1 VAAAKKVALINPGK
15 SQRFAV
21 QEPLNL
27 GYIAAY
33 LEKNGVEVKI
43 FDQLAG
49 DDVENAVLAFKPDV
63 AGITSTTPVIY
74 EAYKNADF
82 YRKNNILTVMG
93 GVHPWFF
100 PHEALAHA
108 DIVVRGEGE
117 KAMLD
122 IVNGKRAGG
131 VIDAGYVENVNELPF
146 PARHL
151 MSMGRY
157 LYCKKYTPHILH
169 LPYVSSRKKIIHI
182 LTSRGCPHSECI
194 YCHNSFK
201 KFPYR
206 ANSPE
211 KVIEEIKL
219 LKKDYGI
226 DALYFVE
233 DDFWTDIERVA
244 GISALLIKE
253 GLNNIVW
260 GASARVDQIVST
272 PPDVFALAKKAGC
285 RSITIGF
292 ETGSPHMLEVLKKGF
307 TIDDACK
314 AAENV
319 KKAGLLLH
327 GNIIVGAPHETMEDA
342 RLSKQFLKKTAMVT
356 PEIYLFTPYPGSMI
370 WCKLETEKAIPAN
383 MDWRRFS
390 QEETIINLSA
400 IPTKQ
405 LNKLR
410 AAMYIAYYISNPM
423 QAARLIFS
431 ALMHPRAIMDKILHT
446 LKPGF
451 INTSPLPVGER
462 TKVRGN

>member
-1 VAAAKKVALINPGK
+1 MVKVALINPGK

-27 GYIAAY
+27 GFLAAY
-33 LEKNGVEVKI
+33 LEKNGAQVKI
-43 FDQLAG
+43 FDQLSG
-49 DDVENAVLAFKPDV
+49 QDVPALLNEFKPDV
-63 AGITSTTPVIY
+63 AGITSTTPV
-74 EAYKNADF
+74 AYDAYAVADHCKS
-82 YRKNNILTVMG
+82 RGILTVMG
-93 GVHPWFF
+93 GVHPWMF
-100 PHEALAHA
+100 PEEALEHC
-108 DIVVRGEGE
+108 DIVVKGEGE
-117 KAMLD
+117 KALVD
-122 IVNGKRAGG
+122 IALHNKRDRVIEGG
-131 VIDAGYVENVNELPF
+131 YIENIEEIPF

-151 MSMGRY
+151 MDMERY
-157 LYCKKYTPHILH
+157 LYCKKYVPYILH
-169 LPYVSSRKKIIHI
+169 LPYVPANAKIIHI

-194 YCHNSFK
+194 FCHNSFK
-201 KFPYR
+201 RFPYR
-206 ANSPE
+206 ANSAE

-410 AAMYIAYYISNPM
+410 ATMYITYYISNPM

-431 ALMHPRAIMDKILHT
+431 ALMHPRAIIDKILHT